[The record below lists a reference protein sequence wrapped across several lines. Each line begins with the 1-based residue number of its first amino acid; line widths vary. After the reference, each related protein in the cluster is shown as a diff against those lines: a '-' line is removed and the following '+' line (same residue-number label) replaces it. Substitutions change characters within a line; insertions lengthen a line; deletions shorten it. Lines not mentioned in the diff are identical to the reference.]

1 MDITESVQNEANQ
14 LEKKIEVHEA
24 RAMWETCARA
34 NGAKY
39 QLQRVGS
46 G

>member
-24 RAMWETCARA
+24 RAMWGNMRPSQWCEISVAE
-34 NGAKY
+34 
-39 QLQRVGS
+39 S